1 MTQVFDFPTQLV
13 RKREVLRQTITEILE
28 SSGASEEMVEEVTRR
43 TLDSCLK
50 YDASFSAKLSYT
62 LPAATTS
69 DQVLAIK
76 KTIDACITSIEERVQ
91 DVMNQVLLDRL
102 KLEIELYYLRTG
114 SPERPAG
121 A

>member
-76 KTIDACITSIEERVQ
+76 KTIDTLVAGIEERVGR
-91 DVMNQVLLDRL
+91 VMREVLVDRL
-102 KLEIELYYLRTG
+102 KLETELYFLRK
-114 SPERPAG
+114 SSS
-121 A
+121 